1 VIVLTN
7 QYNAV
12 LAPSGRQIGLIVAA
26 SKIRLAMIIRAENNV
41 PACPQMD
48 QADSQM
54 NGFVRT

>member
-1 VIVLTN
+1 VLTN